1 MKPVLHRLII
11 KVDPVEKK
19 TASGIVLAIN
29 ERSEKKAAVTGTVVE
44 VGSTCF
50 VSFGSTAE
58 QEGIQPGTRVQYAKY
73 AGAEIDA
80 EHIYLNDDDLL
91 GVVTDD

>member
-29 ERSEKKAAVTGTVVE
+29 ERSEKKAAVTGTVVSI
-44 VGSTCF
+44 GSTAF
-50 VSFGSTAE
+50 ESFGSTAE
-58 QEGIQPGTRVQYAKY
+58 KEGIKPGTRVQYAKY
-73 AGAEIDA
+73 AGAEID
-80 EHIYLNDDDLL
+80 EFHIYLNDEDLL

>member
-44 VGSTCF
+44 VGSTAF
-50 VSFGSTAE
+50 ISFGSTAE
-58 QEGIQPGTRVQYAKY
+58 AEGIKPGTRVQYAKY
-73 AGAEIDA
+73 AGSEID
-80 EHIYLNDDDLL
+80 EEYIYLNDEDVL
-91 GVVTDD
+91 GIVEDE